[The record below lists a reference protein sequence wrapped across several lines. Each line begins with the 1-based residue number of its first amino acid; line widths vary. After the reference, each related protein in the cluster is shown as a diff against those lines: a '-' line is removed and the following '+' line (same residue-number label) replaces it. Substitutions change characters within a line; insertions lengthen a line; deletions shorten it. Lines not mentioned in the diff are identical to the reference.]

1 MAEEVLVNIR
11 FQLTGERAVKHAVKR
26 LSELQGLQTR
36 AVKTTKVL
44 TDEGWKSAVTLQA
57 GGRMST
63 EAFEAQQKQIESAVR
78 RIGRY
83 KSVTAGTYTT
93 TKKLVPVIG
102 ETTDSF
108 TRLSTAARRLRGA
121 AWTVTWAAMS
131 MLGVY
136 FGGISVIR
144 EFRRATELLLRPLSD
159 LGRAAETLAKAYA
172 YGLMTGLG
180 PFASGLLDLDSIL
193 AKLPEAYMNFTALME
208 GAKALLIAF
217 AVELFTNKEFVS
229 ALNEVLCDLAALLP
243 DLTRLLIP
251 LLTGFLHVAHAL
263 LMNKD
268 TIFSCIEAW
277 RDFMSHIL
285 TVYSSVLRVI
295 APFIGLGGVM
305 ETMAGAVAAQTDPWA
320 RFGAQLGTVTIGMAA
335 LSYTAMILLPFLS
348 TFQVLILAASFATY
362 ALAGATKFLN
372 IMQTHHWFIL
382 TAVGRAQLRS
392 ILYSKWQA
400 LMAFKAAVAAK
411 VAAAATWLWNFAL
424 QHTILLIGILTGG
437 LLLLLGLLA
446 VWKARATTVPT
457 GAAGAAGPTT
467 TTIYQNVTIGTVEKT
482 ADVDE
487 VVDRLAEE
495 SRGRYR

>member
-11 FQLTGERAVKHAVKR
+11 FQLTGERAIKHAVKR
-26 LSELQGLQTR
+26 LSELQSLQTR

-44 TDEGWKSAVTLQA
+44 TKEGWQSAVTLQA
-57 GGRMST
+57 GGRMSA
-63 EAFEAQQKQIESAVR
+63 EAFEAQKKEIEKAVR
-78 RIGRY
+78 HIGGY
-83 KSVTAGTYTT
+83 KSVTAGTYTAT
-93 TKKLVPVIG
+93 RKLVPVIS

-108 TRLSTAARRLRGA
+108 GRLSATARRLRGA

-144 EFRRATELLLRPLSD
+144 EFRRAAELLLRPLAD

-172 YGLMTGLG
+172 YGLITGIG
-180 PFASGLLDLDSIL
+180 PFASGLLSLDSIL
-193 AKLPEAYMNFTALME
+193 ARLPDAYMNFTAAME
-208 GAKALLIAF
+208 GAKSLLIALVVQLF
-217 AVELFTNKEFVS
+217 ANTEFTA
-229 ALNEVLCDLAALLP
+229 ALNSVLQDLAALLP

-251 LLTGFLHVAHAL
+251 LMTGFAHVAHAL
-263 LMNKD
+263 LENKD
-268 TIFSCIEAW
+268 TIFGCIEAW
-277 RDFMSHIL
+277 RDFISHIL
-285 TVYSSVLRVI
+285 TVYGSVLRVLGR
-295 APFIGLGGVM
+295 FIGLGDAM
-305 ETMAGAVAAQTDPWA
+305 DTMADAVAAQADPWT
-320 RFGAQLGTVTIGMAA
+320 RFGAQLGFVAVGMAGLA
-335 LSYTAMILLPFLS
+335 YTAMILLPFLS
-348 TFQVLILAASFATY
+348 TFQVLVLAASFATY

-446 VWKARATTVPT
+446 VWKARAATVPGT
-457 GAAGAAGPTT
+457 PAGAIGPTT
-467 TTIYQNVTIGTVEKT
+467 TNIYQNVTIGTVKET